1 MRCLTTALGRGVVLT
16 ALLSLPVVAGAS
28 GIVRTEAP
36 ATAAPVTAAR
46 PNMVLILMDDF
57 STELLRTMP
66 QALRMKQEG
75 AFYRNA
81 FVVDSL
87 CCPSRAALLTGQLP
101 HQTGVL
107 TNTPRSR
114 AHPIGGYNAFV
125 ANGNQKRAFNL
136 VLERSGYTTGFVGKF
151 LNMYDAHRVDG
162 RLRPPP
168 KVPGW
173 TTWKAILGGGYSE
186 WGFRSTWLDSS
197 GAVRLRDHPR
207 PPASATRARK
217 DEAYATQVA
226 GDFAVQFLDAHRDDR
241 KPYFLEISTYGPH
254 SSIRPAYQGD
264 PAFPPAFRDRRT
276 SSSPGNCGAV
286 GCRRLTLRDLKGYDD
301 PRGDNRPTY
310 LLRGG
315 LTRTAPAWRTN
326 RITLT
331 AREAL
336 EKYRNRAR
344 MVQSIDRLIA
354 RVRRHV
360 GPNTYIVL
368 TSDNGFHLGQH
379 QLNGGKGTP
388 YDSDT
393 RVPLLVVG
401 PGVVPGARDQV
412 VNNIDLAPTFEDLAG
427 LTPPSYRSGR
437 SFAPSLHDPQ
447 AAGNRFA
454 FLEHTWSQSQPG
466 EVDGDVQSG
475 GTIDVI
481 PSYVAVRGPRGLLVR
496 VDLDYSWSEHRY
508 AWELYRYDRPWED
521 VNVFASD
528 HARPYARELRR
539 RLLAFAGCGP
549 AECREAA
556 R

>member
-1 MRCLTTALGRGVVLT
+1 MRRSTIAGVLAALVALPLT
-16 ALLSLPVVAGAS
+16 SAS
-28 GIVRTEAP
+28 GIAHSEGT
-36 ATAAPVTAAR
+36 ATVVPLAAQR

-87 CCPSRAALLTGQLP
+87 CCPSRSALLTGQTP

-107 TNTPRSR
+107 TNTPRSSSN
-114 AHPIGGYNAFV
+114 PIGGYDAFV
-125 ANGNQKRAFNL
+125 ANGNQKRTFNL
-136 VLERSGYTTGFVGKF
+136 ALQRSGYATGFVGKF
-151 LNMYDAHRVDG
+151 LNMYDADRVDG

-173 TTWKAILGGGYSE
+173 SVWNAILGGGYSE
-186 WGFRSTWLDSS
+186 WGFLSTWLDRE
-197 GAVRLRDHPR
+197 GHVRLRDHPK
-207 PPASATRARK
+207 PPVGTSNARK
-217 DEAYATQVA
+217 DDQYATKVA
-226 GDFAVQFLDAHRDDR
+226 GDLAVHFLDANRDAA
-241 KPYFLEISTYGPH
+241 KPFFLEISTYGPH
-254 SSIRPAYQGD
+254 AAIRPAYRGD

-276 SSSPGNCGAV
+276 ASGPGNCGAV
-286 GCRRLTLRDLKGYDD
+286 GCSRLTLRDFKGYDD

-310 LLRGG
+310 LLKGG
-315 LTRTAPAWRTN
+315 ATRTAPAWRIN

-331 AREAL
+331 RSEAL

-360 GPNTYIVL
+360 GPDTYLVL

-393 RVPLLVVG
+393 RVPLLVIG
-401 PGVVPGARDQV
+401 PGVVPGARDQF

-427 LTPPSYRSGR
+427 LPRPSYVSGR
-437 SFAPSLHDPQ
+437 SFAPSLRDPH
-447 AAGNRFA
+447 AAGNGFA
-454 FLEHTWSQSQPG
+454 FFEHTWSQSQPG
-466 EVDGDVQSG
+466 EVDNDRQSG

-481 PSYVAVRGPRGLLVR
+481 PSYVAVRGARGLLVR
-496 VDLDYSWSEHRY
+496 VDLDYSWRGHRY

-521 VNVFASD
+521 VNVFAED
-528 HARPYARELRR
+528 HDRPYARELRR
-539 RLLAFAGCGP
+539 RLLAFVACAP
-549 AECREAA
+549 SACREAA
-556 R
+556 G

>member
-1 MRCLTTALGRGVVLT
+1 MRRSTIAGLLAALVALPLT
-16 ALLSLPVVAGAS
+16 SAS
-28 GIVRTEAP
+28 GIAHSQGP
-36 ATAAPVTAAR
+36 ANVVPLQAAQR

-66 QALRMKQEG
+66 KALRLKQEG

-87 CCPSRAALLTGQLP
+87 CCPSRSALLTGQLP

-114 AHPIGGYNAFV
+114 SHPIGGYDAFV
-125 ANGNQKRAFNL
+125 ANGNAKRTFNL
-136 VLERSGYTTGFVGKF
+136 ALQRGGYTTGFVGKF
-151 LNMYDAHRVDG
+151 LNMYDAHVVDG

-168 KVPGW
+168 RVPGW
-173 TTWKAILGGGYSE
+173 TVWNAILGGGYSE
-186 WGFRSTWLDSS
+186 WGFRSTWLDRD
-197 GAVRLRDHPR
+197 GKVRIQDHPK
-207 PPASATRARK
+207 PPASASDARK
-217 DEAYATQVA
+217 DEQYATQVA
-226 GDFAVQFLDAHRDDR
+226 GDKAVAFLDGHRGDA
-241 KPYFLEISTYGPH
+241 KPFFLEIATYGPH
-254 SSIRPAYQGD
+254 ASIRPAYRGD
-264 PAFPPAFRDRRT
+264 PAFPPAFRDRPT
-276 SSSPGNCGAV
+276 SGRGGNCGAV
-286 GCRRLTLRDLKGYDD
+286 ACSRLTLHDLVGYDD

-310 LLRGG
+310 LLKGG
-315 LTRTAPAWRTN
+315 GTRTAPAWRTN
-326 RITLT
+326 RITMT
-331 AREAL
+331 AGQAL

-360 GPNTYIVL
+360 EPDTYIVL

-393 RVPLLVVG
+393 RVPLVVVG

-412 VNNIDLAPTFEDLAG
+412 VNNIDLAPTFEALAG
-427 LTPPSYRSGR
+427 LTSPSYRSGT
-437 SFAPSLHDPQ
+437 SFAASLRAPNATGD
-447 AAGNRFA
+447 RFA
-454 FLEHTWSQSQPG
+454 FFEHTWSQSQPG
-466 EVDGDVQSG
+466 EVDTDRQSG

-481 PSYVAVRGPRGLLVR
+481 PSYVAVRGARGLLVR
-496 VDLDYSWSEHRY
+496 VDLDYSWRGHRY

-528 HARPYARELRR
+528 HDKPYARELRR
-539 RLLAFAGCGP
+539 RLLAFTGCAP
-549 AECREAA
+549 AACRAA
-556 R
+556 AHD